1 MVFLTAVRDGVDAG
15 VAYHG
20 GDTEKYLGEVDGL
33 HAPLHLSFSRSVQG
47 SRPSTLSS
55 P

>member
-1 MVFLTAVRDGVDAG
+1 MVFLTAVRCHGVDAA

-33 HAPLHLSFSRSVQG
+33 M
-47 SRPSTLSS
+47 RPY
-55 P
+55 